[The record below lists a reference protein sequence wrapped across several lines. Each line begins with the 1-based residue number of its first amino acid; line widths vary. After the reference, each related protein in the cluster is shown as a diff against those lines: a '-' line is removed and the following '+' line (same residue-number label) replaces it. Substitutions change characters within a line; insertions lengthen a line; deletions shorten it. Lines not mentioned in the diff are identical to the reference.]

1 MFSSSLALAVLR
13 PRILQNPLHPL
24 SVTSQTLSTSRSTF
38 NEAKGQTSSDLQEA
52 KFDDLYAALDV
63 TPDATQT
70 EIREG
75 FFRMAKKFHPDINRD
90 DPEAGDKFRRIQE
103 AYKVMECVRQA
114 VEKSYIC
121 MCLTKFDLSNLLS

>member
-38 NEAKGQTSSDLQEA
+38 NEAKGQASSDLQEA

-103 AYKVMECVRQA
+103 AYKVR
-114 VEKSYIC
+114 
-121 MCLTKFDLSNLLS
+121 